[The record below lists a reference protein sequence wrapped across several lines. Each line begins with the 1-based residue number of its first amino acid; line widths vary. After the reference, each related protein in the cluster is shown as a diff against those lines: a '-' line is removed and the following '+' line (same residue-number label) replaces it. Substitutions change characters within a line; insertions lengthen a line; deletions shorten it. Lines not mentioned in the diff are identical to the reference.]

1 MKAMH
6 ESAGLRVV
14 LCSRPECA
22 HAGDPVPAEGIPALS
37 AATHETAFFLCAADV
52 LVMDRRVTFGLP
64 CAAFALRSAAR
75 QPG

>member
-22 HAGDPVPAEGIPALS
+22 HAGDPVPAEGIAALTALDS
-37 AATHETAFFLCAADV
+37 AVPYFYCFADV